1 MPEESAFFWARY
13 ENTQGRTWEN
23 GRLPDRSKNLK
34 IKRVRLVWLREWLE
48 ELKRRRFRKKAL
60 GKEQKMIAE
69 FRAMGDE

>member
-1 MPEESAFFWARY
+1 M
-13 ENTQGRTWEN
+13 RTRRAELGKTVN
-23 GRLPDRSKNLK
+23 SPDRSKNLK